1 MLITQANKARHVTMI
16 RFLVFCYTIYSP
28 SLPLFPP
35 PPHALHPRLR
45 RAPQKFLGPGPTS
58 HLLQRSV
65 WEVRGCLL
73 TPPFERSV
81 ALSYP
86 SLLSY
91 LIPGKLTWCT
101 MELVSPVCFIIA
113 LYTHSHSL
121 TQPQLIT
128 SLLFITH
135 YVNRSIIYPL
145 FNPSQ
150 SASHLLVL
158 LSATAFNTA
167 NGSLQGWYAA
177 RVEKIDCIGVSV
189 MVLGFSGNVYHDVLL
204 FNTKRRAKG
213 GYAIPSGGL
222 FDYVSFPNY
231 FCEWIEW
238 LGYALATKSW
248 LHSPP
253 FTFLLALIAVM
264 LPRAYN
270 GQRWYRARFNDYPA
284 SRKIV
289 IPYIL

>member
-1 MLITQANKARHVTMI
+1 MLFI
-16 RFLVFCYTIYSP
+16 
-28 SLPLFPP
+28 
-35 PPHALHPRLR
+35 HACDLLLR
-45 RAPQKFLGPGPTS
+45 TFWVLGP
-58 HLLQRSV
+58 LAIFYNA
-65 WEVRGCLL
+65 
-73 TPPFERSV
+73 PFGRFADASSP
-81 ALSYP
+81 LR
-86 SLLSY
+86 LN
-91 LIPGKLTWCT
+91 GKLTWCA

-113 LYTHSHSL
+113 LHSHSL

-135 YVNRSIIYPL
+135 YVNRSFIYPV

-150 SASHLLVL
+150 SPSHLLVL
-158 LSATAFNTA
+158 LSAAAFNTA

-177 RVEKIDCIGVSV
+177 RVEKIDWLGVSV
-189 MVLGFSGNVYHDVLL
+189 MVIGFCGNVYHDFLL
-204 FNTKRRAKG
+204 FSTKRRAKG

-222 FDYVSFPNY
+222 FDYVSYPNY
-231 FCEWIEW
+231 LCEWIEW
-238 LGYALATKSW
+238 LGYALATKSSI
-248 LHSPP
+248 HSPP

-270 GQRWYRARFNDYPA
+270 GQRWYRSKFSNYPP